1 MYRCNWKRLMLSV
14 IPNVYRLNGP
24 SFMIII
30 LFSDCLVLL
39 NLELHIELTYCATL
53 VRYSA
58 ILGA

>member
-1 MYRCNWKRLMLSV
+1 MLSV